1 MNEINKLKNLKNFKI
16 IPSLRFEFFLSLLK
30 NSSFIIG
37 NSSCGIMEAPYY
49 GVPTINIGNRQKGRL
64 HADNVEFV
72 PHDSEKIE
80 AAIKKAVYDKGYR
93 SMVENC
99 SNPYGDGGSS
109 KKIAEI
115 LHSLTI
121 DDKLLTKDITY

>member
-1 MNEINKLKNLKNFKI
+1 MHV
-16 IPSLRFEFFLSLLK
+16 FFAAVVGRCLLL
-30 NSSFIIG
+30 
-37 NSSCGIMEAPYY
+37 CA
-49 GVPTINIGNRQKGRL
+49 L
-64 HADNVEFV
+64 HESVNVS
-72 PHDSEKIE
+72 HDSEKIE
-80 AAIKKAVYDKGYR
+80 AAIKKALYDKGYR

-99 SNPYGDGGSS
+99 SNPYGDGNSS